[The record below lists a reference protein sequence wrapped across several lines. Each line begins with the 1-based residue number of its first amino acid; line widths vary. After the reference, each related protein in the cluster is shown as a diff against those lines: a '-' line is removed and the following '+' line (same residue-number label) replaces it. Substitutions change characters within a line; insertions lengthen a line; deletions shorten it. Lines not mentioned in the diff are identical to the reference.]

1 MRKRIQ
7 LLLADER
14 GSGTTS
20 SAIRIGLFVV
30 AGLALVGIAYEKVIA
45 PLMTQ
50 AGTCA
55 SAAAGSTSG
64 ASTGAGAS
72 IGSTGC

>member
-1 MRKRIQ
+1 MRIR
-7 LLLADER
+7 LHRFLTDER

-30 AGLALVGIAYEKVIA
+30 AGLAVVGLAYTKVIA
-45 PLMTQ
+45 PLMAS

-55 SAAAGSTSG
+55 TAAAGSTSG
-64 ASTGAGAS
+64 IASGAGAALA
-72 IGSTGC
+72 GC